1 MGNTKMITLINELG
15 ESIDVELLCA
25 FEIEGY
31 NGSYIIYTKNE
42 KDENNNTIIY
52 SGKIEKDG
60 QKQFLT
66 NIQNEEEWSKI
77 KNVMREMTK
86 YSEASSD

>member
-1 MGNTKMITLINELG
+1 MGNTKIISLINEAG

-25 FEIEGY
+25 FELEGY

-66 NIQNEEEWSKI
+66 NIQHEDEWAKI

-86 YSEASSD
+86 FSEVGLN